1 MHRIRRQIL
10 DLELPREAGAVALQ
24 RQMGR
29 VFQEQVLP
37 QLDALFDRIA
47 PPDRYIRIEQLEID
61 MGVINEDY
69 WEQQFIEECVRQ
81 IARQVTEATFD
92 PGTAAHP
99 HSVSLSPEARALEVL
114 RYFLEA
120 GALPWYA
127 RKMALKTVEELVL
140 HSINTDP
147 VAFSRDFLPLLK
159 QNATVR
165 QRLFWQFSPAF
176 VAAVIEASLGLSPG
190 WMSRAEQILQIV
202 RGRKMNGPERLAF
215 FRVLLDAAPA
225 QGMLPQLPEAPWVT
239 RLFYESQS
247 GTPETKV
254 LSGANSPEILRPQT
268 RTGAGSTL
276 NTSGDE
282 VPDTAG
288 GMELPAEATP
298 RVTEAYMSDQTGWDT
313 RQNQPLP
320 ETDRSPGHSQPI
332 LPSLQQKNAFGGP
345 RRALEVETLYID
357 HAGLV
362 LLAVYLPAFFE
373 ALAFTEGK
381 AFAGPEQQYR
391 AVHLL
396 HYLATRLENP
406 EEPVLVLPKIL
417 CGMDI
422 ETPVPAEIQLLEAEK
437 TECNQLLEAVI
448 RNWPVLKNTSPDG
461 LRSGFLQ
468 RMGQLSRTESGMGWL
483 LRPEK
488 LGQDLL
494 LDRLPWTYS
503 VVRLP
508 WMPSMVQ
515 VEW

>member
-24 RQMGR
+24 RRVGR

-69 WEQQFIEECVRQ
+69 WEQQFIEQCVRQ
-81 IARQVTEATFD
+81 IVRQVTEATFD
-92 PGTAAHP
+92 PGTAEHP
-99 HSVSLSPEARALEVL
+99 HVESLSPEARALEAL

-127 RKMALKTVEELVL
+127 RNMALKTVEELVL
-140 HSINTDP
+140 HHINTDP
-147 VAFSRDFLPLLK
+147 AAFSRDLLPLLK

-165 QRLFWQFSPAF
+165 QRLCWQFSPAF
-176 VAAVIEASLGLSPG
+176 VAAVIETALGLAPG
-190 WMSRAEQILQIV
+190 WMSQAEQILQSV

-215 FRVLLDAAPA
+215 YRVLLDATPA
-225 QGMLPQLPEAPWVT
+225 QGIQQQLPEAPWVT
-239 RLFYESQS
+239 RLFYQSQS
-247 GTPETKV
+247 GAPETKAP
-254 LSGANSPEILRPQT
+254 S
-268 RTGAGSTL
+268 GAGSSL
-276 NTSGDE
+276 GVSDGE
-282 VPDTAG
+282 APDTAG
-288 GMELPAEATP
+288 GMELPAEADP
-298 RVTEAYMSDQTGWDT
+298 RVAEAHAPDQTGWQT
-313 RQNQPLP
+313 PQNQPLP
-320 ETDRSPGHSQPI
+320 ETDWVPGHAQSVP
-332 LPSLQQKNAFGGP
+332 PPPAQKNAGERP
-345 RRALEVETLYID
+345 RRAPEAETLYID

-362 LLAVYLPAFFE
+362 LLAVYLPPFFE
-373 ALAFTEGK
+373 TLALTADK
-381 AFAGPEQQYR
+381 AFAGLEQQYR

-396 HYLATRLENP
+396 HYLATGLENP

-417 CGMDI
+417 CGIDI
-422 ETPVPAEIQLLEAEK
+422 ETPVPAEVPLLETEK

-468 RMGQLSRTESGMGWL
+468 RMGQLNRTESGMGWL
-483 LRPEK
+483 LRPER

-508 WMPSMVQ
+508 WMASMVQ